1 MHYKPIS
8 FTKEGKKHG
17 NEKKE
22 ATKVEGEATDLVP
35 SSIVAWEG

>member
-22 ATKVEGEATDLVP
+22 ATKVERKATDLVP